1 MLRALC
7 RSEVLAKERIEREGR
22 ERGGCSSAA
31 APPTLV
37 CQDDDDDDGA
47 ARMYV
52 SRAGAG
58 GKSKCKGGC
67 LIPWEGGER
76 EGGEGKGREGKKNA
90 RKGFLKG

>member
-7 RSEVLAKERIEREGR
+7 RSEVLAKERIEREGG
-22 ERGGCSSAA
+22 ERGGMQFCSRAA
-31 APPTLV
+31 DALV
-37 CQDDDDDDGA
+37 CQDDDDGA

-67 LIPWEGGER
+67 LIPWEGGGER
-76 EGGEGKGREGKKNA
+76 EEGKGRKMQG
-90 RKGFLKG
+90 KGF